1 VREAALQAGVDDA
14 TARAVGHESLRFDSR
29 FPTPGDWRVGLHE
42 IPSYHSPDCWD
53 VGTLDTTRTRA
64 TCRTG

>member
-42 IPSYHSPDCWD
+42 IPSYHSPDC
-53 VGTLDTTRTRA
+53 
-64 TCRTG
+64 